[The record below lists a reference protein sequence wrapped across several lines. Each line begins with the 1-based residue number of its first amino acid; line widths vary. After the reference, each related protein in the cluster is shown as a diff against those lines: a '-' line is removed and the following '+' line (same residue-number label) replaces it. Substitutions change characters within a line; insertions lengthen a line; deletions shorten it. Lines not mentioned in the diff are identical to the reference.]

1 MSRHSQSQSKSQP
14 QSNRRQLLPVASA
27 PATTPPHASL
37 GFAAVRLAIQA
48 RGPDGPIQFL
58 DICLHDDWQPNSS
71 GLTLH
76 LAGSD
81 ATWAPDTSNG
91 SDAPIL
97 LGWPVDSQPRRYI
110 AVSPECGD
118 AFQHPHQDTC
128 HDEEKERNLPAK
140 RPQHESWT
148 PCPAPKR
155 RCRSLAGGLPDQ
167 LGHCGDEDAGGANKR
182 AQDSTNYLVELGL
195 VRFHL
200 GPPGK
205 LGTTHPNLCVV
216 VIVVVVIFVCYA
228 EVWAEVWTQVP
239 LDAANRTINIHL
251 TYASIARAILLD
263 DGPLYGDPGW
273 FAYDSMGPLTT
284 QSSNE
289 LVSPPGPSSLSLSS
303 AGDFVPEKL
312 FFWDVESVLRHLRS
326 ELTTIDL
333 EGLLPIHPDPPAEQ
347 ETLSPNFDDDPTPM
361 DTEVTDSDDGP
372 PTGWAWPSSPEANRT
387 AVELYKIFQ
396 TLTFPYGHVFTR
408 APPYT
413 EEPREDVIAYL
424 AHNLTDAIDIVYGAL
439 GFIES
444 VTADNPGLEGGLR
457 SLLQDNNGTPL
468 AVARVHDAVPFLH
481 DVAAPRLRT
490 LHDRVTAGL
499 RLLRQAELAKRQLAA
514 SLAESAADRGGWQR
528 WQRPVSLALRNMV
541 SDTAAAERW
550 LTFEAGDVRRR
561 VAGREEGFAAAVAR
575 AEETWPDGQ
584 LPAGLV
590 FSRWRR
596 DDDRAD
602 PYGAQA
608 FVREADRRS
617 SRRKDG
623 GCLW

>member
-1 MSRHSQSQSKSQP
+1 MIVTYC
-14 QSNRRQLLPVASA
+14 LLAGRGSHVSA
-27 PATTPPHASL
+27 TPSSVPPL

-58 DICLHDDWQPNSS
+58 DLCLHDDWQPNAS

-81 ATWAPDTSNG
+81 AAWAPGTSNG

-182 AQDSTNYLVELGL
+182 AAWPGPLVSSLRT
-195 VRFHL
+195 RFPFANTPAARAVFPPPRDMLIPNSHL

-361 DTEVTDSDDGP
+361 DTEVPDSRHHRAASPITRP
-372 PTGWAWPSSPEANRT
+372 PAQRVDLHGRSRNRKRLD
-387 AVELYKIFQ
+387 ELFDRAAD
-396 TLTFPYGHVFTR
+396 TFH
-408 APPYT
+408 
-413 EEPREDVIAYL
+413 
-424 AHNLTDAIDIVYGAL
+424 AL
-439 GFIES
+439 
-444 VTADNPGLEGGLR
+444 VRLYPN
-457 SLLQDNNGTPL
+457 
-468 AVARVHDAVPFLH
+468 VHDLLLIAWADEAVFSCH
-481 DVAAPRLRT
+481 R
-490 LHDRVTAGL
+490 
-499 RLLRQAELAKRQLAA
+499 RLL
-514 SLAESAADRGGWQR
+514 
-528 WQRPVSLALRNMV
+528 
-541 SDTAAAERW
+541 
-550 LTFEAGDVRRR
+550 
-561 VAGREEGFAAAVAR
+561 
-575 AEETWPDGQ
+575 
-584 LPAGLV
+584 
-590 FSRWRR
+590 
-596 DDDRAD
+596 
-602 PYGAQA
+602 
-608 FVREADRRS
+608 
-617 SRRKDG
+617 
-623 GCLW
+623 